1 MPTLNLDLSQI
12 QPLEGFSGEPL
23 PNGNY
28 TCVATDSQMRVTKAG
43 TGKYLEVTFDVIEGA
58 HKGRKLWSRFNIE
71 NPSERARTIGLG
83 QLKQLGE
90 AVGVPHIKESEQLHG
105 KPVTLRVVVRRD
117 PNFGPSN
124 EVKGYMP
131 AVAASPAAS
140 APAPASAAPW
150 DKTGDPSA
158 DAAPPWA
165 R

>member
-12 QPLEGFSGEPL
+12 QPLESLSGEPL

-28 TCVATDSQMRVTKAG
+28 ICVATDSQMRTTKAG

-58 HKGRKLWSRFNIE
+58 HKGRKLWSRMNIE

-90 AVGVPHIKESEQLHG
+90 AVGVPHIQESEQLHG
-105 KPVTLRVVVRRD
+105 KPVTLRVVVKQD
-117 PNFGPSN
+117 PNYGPSN
-124 EVKGYMP
+124 DVKGFMP
-131 AVAASPAAS
+131 AAGPAS